1 MLVNYYS
8 LQPLIEEGN
17 FSTWQSKYWLKF
29 GFYLNNSIKINAFL
43 KNCPGGSKVHVDL
56 THELLSLEF
65 FRIVFLLDILV
76 RVYFPVVLSE
86 SSSSRGCSMT
96 WWTIRRGAWIP
107 PGSIQ
112 SFYPELYYEVL
123 WSKNICGWY
132 DEFFHWTTTTFTLSI
147 YRFRTWRVRMW
158 TWTRPCPRRTL
169 KSRIM

>member
-1 MLVNYYS
+1 MSTINPIQS
-8 LQPLIEEGN
+8 IIEECN
-17 FSTWQSKYWLKF
+17 FSIWHSKYWLQL
-29 GFYLNNSIKINAFL
+29 GFYLNNSIKIAAFL
-43 KNCPGGSKVHVDL
+43 KNSPGGSKVDL
-56 THELLSLEF
+56 THELLSFDF

-76 RVYFPVVLSE
+76 RVYFPAVLSE

-96 WWTIRRGAWIP
+96 CWSIRRGAWVLLS
-107 PGSIQ
+107 SIQ

-123 WSKNICGWY
+123 WSMGICRWY
-132 DEFFHWTTTTFTLSI
+132 NEFFHWTTTTFTLSI